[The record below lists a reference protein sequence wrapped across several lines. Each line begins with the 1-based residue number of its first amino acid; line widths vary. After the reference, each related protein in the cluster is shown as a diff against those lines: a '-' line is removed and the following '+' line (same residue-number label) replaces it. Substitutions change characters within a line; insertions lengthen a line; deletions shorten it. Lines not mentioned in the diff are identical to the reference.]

1 MASTTT
7 RLQTRGMRPT
17 NLRER
22 VRRFGRYYLWGYLFI
37 LPAVSLFAVFFCYP
51 LVWAFVLGFQKF
63 DVFQSQWVGLRNYAY
78 VLQDPIYQKAFVNT
92 VVYTLSTVPTGIGI
106 ALLLASAIFRLRSSW
121 MQNFYKAGFY
131 LPTQVGGIILALV
144 WVWIFN
150 PRWGLVTWLVSSL
163 GLPTRFWLNDPSTA
177 MAALIFMNLV
187 SGHGGAV
194 ILYLAALGG
203 IPSSLYEAAEIDGA
217 SSWSKFVNV
226 TWPLLKPTTVYVL
239 ILGIIGS
246 FQVFG
251 PIYVMTQ
258 GGPNF
263 ATITLYYYTYT
274 TFFQMAQFGLAAAQA
289 FVLGAIIIILSLIQY
304 RIFSTDVEY

>member
-1 MASTTT
+1 MASSATPLPSRATSAGE
-7 RLQTRGMRPT
+7 RLR
-17 NLRER
+17 LF
-22 VRRFGRYYLWGYLFI
+22 RRRYLWGYLFV
-37 LPAVSLFAVFFCYP
+37 LPALSVFAVFFVYP

-63 DVFQSQWVGLRNYAY
+63 DVFQSDWVGLRNYAY

-92 VVYTLSTVPTGIGI
+92 VVYTLSTVPTGIAI
-106 ALLLASAIFRLRSSW
+106 ALLLASAIFRLRSSG
-121 MQNFYKAGFY
+121 MQNFYKAAFY

-150 PRWGLVTWLVSSL
+150 PRWGLITWLVGSL
-163 GLPTRFWLNDPSTA
+163 GLPTRFWLNDPATA
-177 MAALIFMNLV
+177 MPALIFMNLV

-203 IPSSLYEAAEIDGA
+203 IPRSLYEAAEIDGA
-217 SSWSKFVNV
+217 PPFARFMNV

-274 TFFQMAQFGLAAAQA
+274 TFFQMAQFGLASAQA
-289 FVLGAIIIILSLIQY
+289 FVLGAIIIVLSLIQY

>member
-1 MASTTT
+1 VTIAAAQLPQ
-7 RLQTRGMRPT
+7 RA
-17 NLRER
+17 
-22 VRRFGRYYLWGYLFI
+22 RRFGRRYLWGYLFVT
-37 LPAVSLFAVFFCYP
+37 PALGLFAVFFLYP
-51 LVWAFVLGFQKF
+51 LLWAFVLGFQKF
-63 DVFQSQWVGLRNYAY
+63 DVFKSEWVGLRNYAY

-92 VVYTLSTVPTGIGI
+92 VVYTVSTVPTGIAL
-106 ALLLASAIFRLRSSW
+106 ALLLASAIFRLRSPW
-121 MQNFYKAGFY
+121 MQNFFKAAFY
-131 LPTQVGGIILALV
+131 LPTQVGGVILALV

-163 GLPTRFWLNDPSTA
+163 GLPTRFWLNDPATA
-177 MAALIFMNLV
+177 MPALIFMNLV

-203 IPSSLYEAAEIDGA
+203 IPRSLYEAAEIDGA
-217 SSWSKFVNV
+217 SPLARFANV

-263 ATITLYYYTYT
+263 ATVTLYYYTYT

-289 FVLGAIIIILSLIQY
+289 FVLGAIIIVLSLVQY